1 MVDVL
6 NKCELPTI
14 VSVEAGPIDNNTLV
28 VLNTFAEQGHP
39 KTSIRCQTARLEWS
53 NSQDERHVKLLLVED
68 AQPSQQELP
77 QLFFVDT
84 GVVLSGA
91 VKQSVLCF

>member
-28 VLNTFAEQGHP
+28 VLNTFAEEGHP
-39 KTSIRCQTARLEWS
+39 KTSIRCQTA
-53 NSQDERHVKLLLVED
+53 
-68 AQPSQQELP
+68 
-77 QLFFVDT
+77 
-84 GVVLSGA
+84 
-91 VKQSVLCF
+91 